1 MAKKL
6 SVAVIGLGGFG
17 RLTLRA
23 LLESD
28 LTDVV
33 GVADRNPRV
42 VEEAADSLGLAAYT
56 DNRLLL
62 VEKRPQAVYLAVPP
76 MAAPDLVEQCAKFGI
91 HVWKEQPL
99 GRNLEEALAMVRR
112 MEKAKLKLAVGT
124 QRRFAVG
131 YRRAWEIRPRL
142 GRMFLGRSHYL
153 FNWGPSLS
161 WRGDRASAG
170 GGALLELGY
179 HLIDLLVW
187 MLGLP
192 ESVYGISACGNRPED
207 TDDSG
212 EPLPIYDTDDTS
224 AAVLHYAGGCV
235 ASVVTTR
242 SSGPISE
249 ELSLHGRG
257 GSLTASGE
265 RCILRDPDGNVLDH
279 IQDNSP
285 PLALFRRQADAFA
298 RAVLTNAKTYECSGR
313 ENLLNAAVIDA
324 LYLSGRTS
332 HPEDPQHLL
341 RARRVTVDYCLR
353 YRPPDQVSP

>member
-1 MAKKL
+1 MSKKL
-6 SVAVIGLGGFG
+6 PVAVIGLGGVG

-23 LLESD
+23 LLDSD

-33 GVADRNPRV
+33 GVADRDPQV
-42 VEEAADSLGLAAYT
+42 AEEVASGMGLPAYT

-62 VEKRPQAVYLAVPP
+62 VERRPRAVYLSAPP
-76 MAAPDLVEQCAKFGI
+76 MAAPDLIEQCAGFGI

-99 GRNLEEALAMVRR
+99 ARSLDEGLAMVRR
-112 MEKAKLKLAVGT
+112 MERAKLKLAVGT

-131 YRRAWEIRPRL
+131 YRRAWEIRSRL
-142 GRMFLGRSHYL
+142 RQVFLGRSHYL
-153 FNWGPSLS
+153 FNWGPRLR

-179 HLIDLLVW
+179 HSIDLLMW

-192 ESVYGISACGNRPED
+192 ETVYGISAYGNRPED
-207 TDDSG
+207 RDEAG

-224 AAVLHYAGGCV
+224 AALLHYDGGCM

-242 SSGPISE
+242 SSGPVSE

-257 GSLTASGE
+257 GSLTANGE

-279 IQDNSP
+279 VQDNSP
-285 PLALFRRQADAFA
+285 PIALFRRQADAFA
-298 RAVLTNAKTYECSGR
+298 HAVLTDAKTYECSGR
-313 ENLLNAAVIDA
+313 ENLLTLAVIDA
-324 LYLSGRTS
+324 LYLSARTS
-332 HPEDPQHLL
+332 QREDPRHIL
-341 RARRVTVDYCLR
+341 RPRRVTVDYCLR
-353 YRPPDQVSP
+353 YRPRDEEKA